1 MRRHGADN
9 FYSILEVS
17 PRAGAEEIR
26 EAYKRLARR
35 WHPDRNPGDHHAE
48 EQIKLINEA
57 YAVLRD
63 PLRRRL
69 HDVLLAQGA
78 DVRAAGRAS
87 ERMRP
92 PGGTQRADHPVDAR
106 AAGWGPSRLRLLP
119 WELVAIR
126 WLLLSSTWLF
136 TRLHVQLMS
145 GWFWLGLMAAGAAL
159 FLLMWP
165 ASLAVVIL
173 LILLAGALQASL
185 LIYIYVRIKLGPRPG
200 R

>member
-9 FYSILEVS
+9 FYSILEVP

-35 WHPDRNPGDHHAE
+35 WHPDRNPGDQHAE

-87 ERMRP
+87 ERMRT
-92 PGGTQRADHPVDAR
+92 PGGARFKHPVDAR
-106 AAGWGPSRLRLLP
+106 AADWGPTRLRLLP
-119 WELVAIR
+119 WELVVIR

-145 GWFWLGLMAAGAAL
+145 GWFWLGLMAAGGVL
-159 FLLMWP
+159 FLLTWP
-165 ASLAVVIL
+165 ASLAAVIL
-173 LILLAGALQASL
+173 LILLGGALQASL
-185 LIYIYVRIKLGPRPG
+185 LIYIYVRIKLGLRPG